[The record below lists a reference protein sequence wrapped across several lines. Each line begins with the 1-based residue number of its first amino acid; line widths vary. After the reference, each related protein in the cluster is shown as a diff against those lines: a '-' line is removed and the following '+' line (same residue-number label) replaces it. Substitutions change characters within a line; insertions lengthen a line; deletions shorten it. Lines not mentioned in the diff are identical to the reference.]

1 MHISKFESL
10 QRREFLRRTA
20 ALGLAGTAGNLA
32 LSLAGIGEAAAQN
45 ASTDD
50 YKALVCVFLYG
61 GNDHDNTFVPY
72 DTGSHNVYQA
82 LRNVGDAAS
91 NIYAPKTKLTLLQPT
106 NLQPTSSLPLGQQYA
121 VQAAM
126 GKMAN
131 LFNVDRKMGVLL
143 NVGPLM
149 KPTNKNS
156 YTNAKTGDLP
166 PKLFSHNDQFSL
178 WQSGLLEGAEGA
190 TQGWGGRLGDLFLGS
205 DNKAHFTCINAA
217 GNAVFM
223 SGQNV
228 LPYQVTKSGAVAI
241 DSLKSSKT
249 TLYGSAEVK
258 NALSTLLSPST
269 SSTAG
274 TSYQPSHWME
284 QEWARMVK
292 SSIDNQQIVTSS
304 LQTTPTFTTA
314 FENDSLSAQLQIVA
328 RLIQARSSLGVSK
341 QVFFVS
347 LGGFDHHDGLK
358 NAHAGADGTGGLLKM
373 VNDAMYSFYKATEQ
387 LGVADK
393 VTTFTASDFGRTL
406 SSNGDGS
413 DHGWGS
419 HHMVMGGAVVGGKFW
434 GTAPDLSTVA
444 LALDG
449 PDTVGQGRLLPS
461 TSVDEFAAVLA
472 RWMGVTESSQL
483 KSVLPN
489 YDAFPGREP
498 PKIFV
503 S

>member
-1 MHISKFESL
+1 MHISKLESL

-82 LRNVGDAAS
+82 LRNVGDTAS
-91 NIYAPKTKLTLLQPT
+91 NIYVPQNKLTPLVPIN
-106 NLQPTSSLPLGQQYA
+106 NLASGRQYA

-126 GKMAN
+126 GQMAN
-131 LFNVDRKMGVLL
+131 LFNLDRKMGVLL
-143 NVGPLM
+143 NVGPLV
-149 KPTNKNS
+149 KPTTKAN
-156 YTNAKTGDLP
+156 YTSAKTGDLP

-190 TQGWGGRLGDLFLGS
+190 TKGWGGRLGDLFLGS

-228 LPYQVTKSGAVAI
+228 LPYQVTKSGAVPI
-241 DSLKSSKT
+241 DSLIYSKG
-249 TLYGSAEVK
+249 LYNITDGKAAITKLLNPSA
-258 NALSTLLSPST
+258 STVVGPV
-269 SSTAG
+269 
-274 TSYQPSHWME
+274 YRPNHWME

-292 SSIDNQQIVTSS
+292 SSIDNQQIVNNS
-304 LQTTPTFTTA
+304 LQTTGFTTA

-358 NAHAGADGTGGLLKM
+358 KAHAGADGKGGLLKM
-373 VNDAMYSFYKATEQ
+373 VNDAMNSFYKATVQ
-387 LGVADK
+387 LNIQNQ

-434 GTAPDLSTVA
+434 GTEPDLSN
-444 LALDG
+444 LEKALDG

-461 TSVDEFAAVLA
+461 TSVDEFAAALA
-472 RWMGVTESSQL
+472 RWMGVTDSKQL

-489 YDAFPGREP
+489 YDAFLGREP
-498 PKIFV
+498 PKIFG
-503 S
+503 